1 MSWRRLLSAVAIVC
15 IVIFTG
21 SWVFAFSAFS
31 RGLYRYETRADFPD
45 NGQSVFQTGG
55 QVYITDG
62 MVGLEVEIYDAQDGE
77 KLTWRWIRPDGTI
90 KGASSLTY
98 DYDTDCW
105 VSTNGSLTCGDAD
118 HPFLDDVIW
127 EVAASFNY
135 ETPGSWLVEC
145 LNRNGV
151 IVEPFELVPLIFKKY
166 SGDNQIIAL
175 KTSSTQPLQAQL
187 LYPDGVTPFAGE
199 PVVFT
204 LTQKPDGAKAGL
216 AAVVDAPGSP
226 SITAA
231 TDANGVASAYFTGG
245 SKAGAYLISATSIA
259 APGDQVDFAI
269 TVGGEEIQIGKNT
282 GDPDCE
288 APRSGNPIHA
298 AIGNKYQVETDYSG
312 AGVFP
317 LEFKRH
323 YNSVSTYSGALGANW
338 RGSYDR
344 SISKVNSKET
354 VAYRPDGKEYRFK
367 LSRKKWVGDP
377 DVADRLEQT
386 ANGWRYTTSEDFVE
400 IYDANGRLASIS
412 NRAGLLQTLSYDDSG
427 RLVSVT
433 DPFGRNLVFAWS
445 ADGRIQTMRDP
456 AGGLYTYAYDANN
469 RLTGVTKPDLKT
481 RTYLYENPAYP
492 NALTGIIDENSIR
505 FATWTYDDQG
515 RAVSSEHAGGAE
527 KVTIDYKYK
536 GLSTI
541 LDSLG
546 SEKNFAYTVVQGVA
560 KTTSMDVAGC
570 SNCGSQ
576 FSESAYDDRGFLIS
590 RTDFSGNKSVF
601 EYNDRGLQTS
611 RTEAVDAPE
620 ERTIAT
626 EWHPDFRLPVLITEP
641 GRTTSFTYDDRGL
654 LTQHSVTDAA
664 NGKSRTWTYAYN
676 DLGLR
681 ISADGPRTDVAD
693 ITTYEYD
700 DNSGNLIS
708 VENALGHV
716 SEMPVYDDHGRP
728 LQIVD
733 PNGLVSD
740 LTYDEI
746 GRLISRNIGG
756 ETTGFVYDGAGNLTR
771 ITMPDGSF
779 LDYQYDDAH
788 RLTGISDASG
798 NRISYA
804 LDSVGNITGQ
814 NIFDPNGVLVRA
826 RDWVFNELGRMTD
839 ALGAQGQT
847 IAVYGYDANG
857 NRTSATDGLTHT
869 VVHGFDALNR
879 LAQTTDPMS
888 GVTRYGYDAQ
898 DNITRVEDP
907 KGLATTFL
915 YNGLGD
921 LIQQSSPD
929 TGITYYEYDEAG
941 NLHTATDA
949 NNHATTYAYDALNRL
964 TRATYADGTVETYVY
979 DDGQNALGRLSS
991 IADASGM
998 VRWSYD
1004 LHGRIV
1010 EKRQETG
1017 GLVLIT
1023 GYGYD
1028 AFGRLSSMTYP
1039 SGAVVNLSYVNG
1051 RIAGLTLNGQPL
1063 ASDVRHVAFG
1073 PVSGWTFGN
1082 GGVYSRAY
1090 DLDARM
1096 SQHSLGGLTRSI
1108 EYDPANR
1115 ISGLGDA
1122 QASYSFEYDASSSL
1136 TRAYGT
1142 NLDQGFAYDKNGNRT
1157 SFTESGV
1164 SYPYAYVEGTN
1175 RLLSVDGPAAKN
1187 YAYDAVGNII
1197 SDGVNVYGYDARN
1210 RLTSLDNGQFTY
1222 RINAQGLRACK
1233 ESLSEP
1239 AVYFTYDEGGQLI
1252 GEYDASGNAIRE
1264 TVWLGNIPVAVVAS
1278 GSVHYI
1284 YADHLNTPRLIE
1296 NANGTTV
1303 WKWNLD
1309 PFGTLPPDED
1319 PDGDGVS
1326 FEYNLRFPGQYFDQ
1340 ESGLHYNWHRYY
1352 DPNIG
1357 RYLRPDPIG
1366 LFRESNL
1373 YAYASGSPVNFID
1386 PLGLWDLISS
1396 YQYLQNQGIAHLQIG
1411 YKPPQSLLSQPL
1423 PGYNYCGP
1431 GNNGRPPTS
1440 PLDQAC
1446 KKHDECYEKC
1456 GLDRSDVHILCP
1468 GQDEGPSC
1476 QDDCDDELCDSA
1488 GIHGGW
1494 IRMGVKYLFCD

>member
-1 MSWRRLLSAVAIVC
+1 MSWRRLLSAAAIVC

-45 NGQSVFQTGG
+45 NGQSVLQTGG

-62 MVGLEVEIYDAQDGE
+62 MVGLEVDIYGAQDGE

-90 KGASSLTY
+90 KGANSLTY

-105 VSTNGSLTCGDAD
+105 ISTYSLPTCGDAD

-145 LNRNGV
+145 ENRNGV
-151 IVEPFELVPLIFKKY
+151 IVEPFELVPLIFRKY
-166 SGDNQIIAL
+166 SGDNQIIAPS
-175 KTSSTQPLQAQL
+175 TSSTQPLQTQL

-204 LTQKPDGAKAGL
+204 LTQQPDGAKAGL
-216 AAVVDAPGSP
+216 AEVVDAAGSA

-245 SKAGAYLISATSIA
+245 KKAGAYLISASSIA

-288 APRSGNPIHA
+288 APRGGNPIHA

-312 AGVFP
+312 AGAFP

-323 YNSVSTYSGALGANW
+323 YNSVSTFSGALGANW

-344 SISKVNSKET
+344 SISRVNNKEA
-354 VAYRPDGKEYRFK
+354 VAYRPDGKEYKFK
-367 LSRKKWVGDP
+367 LSRKKWVCDP
-377 DVADRLEQT
+377 DVTDRLEQT

-400 IYDANGRLASIS
+400 IYDANGRLVSIS

-427 RLVSVT
+427 KLVSVT
-433 DPFGRNLVFAWS
+433 DPFGRSLVFAWS
-445 ADGRIQTMRDP
+445 ADGCIQTMREP
-456 AGGLYTYAYDANN
+456 AGGLYTYAYDADN

-481 RTYLYENPAYP
+481 RTYLYENAAYP

-536 GLSTI
+536 GLSTV

-546 SEKNFAYTVVQGVA
+546 SEKNLAYTVVQGVA

-570 SNCGSQ
+570 SNCGGQ

-590 RTDFSGNKSVF
+590 RTDFNGNRSVF

-611 RTEAVDAPE
+611 RTEAVGSPE

-626 EWHPDFRLPVLITEP
+626 AWHPDFRLPVLITEP
-641 GRTTSFTYDDRGL
+641 GRITSFTYDARGL
-654 LTQHSVTDAA
+654 LTQHRITDTATSA
-664 NGKSRTWTYAYN
+664 SRTWTYAYN
-676 DLGLR
+676 NKGLR
-681 ISADGPRTDVAD
+681 ISADGPRNDVLD

-700 DNSGNLIS
+700 DFGNLIS

-716 SEMPVYDDHGRP
+716 TQMPVYDAHGRP

-733 PNGLVSD
+733 PNGLVTV
-740 LTYDEI
+740 LTYDEL
-746 GRLISRNIGG
+746 GRVISRNVGG
-756 ETTGFVYDGAGNLTR
+756 ETTGFAYDGAGNLTR

-779 LDYQYDDAH
+779 LNHQYDDAH
-788 RLTGISDASG
+788 RLVGISDASG
-798 NRISYA
+798 NYISYT
-804 LDSVGNITGQ
+804 LDSAGNIVSQ
-814 NIFDPNGVLVRA
+814 NVFDPSHALAQA
-826 RDWVFNELGRMTD
+826 RNWAYDELGRMTD
-839 ALGAQGQT
+839 ELGAQGQT
-847 IAVYGYDANG
+847 ITAYGYDANG
-857 NRTSATDGLTHT
+857 NRTSATDGLNHT

-879 LAQTTDPMS
+879 LSQTTDPLA
-888 GVTRYGYDAQ
+888 GVTQYGYDAQ
-898 DNITRVEDP
+898 DNIIRVEDP
-907 KGLATTFL
+907 KGLATTFQ
-915 YNGLGD
+915 YNGFGD

-929 TGITYYEYDEAG
+929 TGVSYFTYDAAG
-941 NLHTATDA
+941 NMHTATDA
-949 NNHATTYAYDALNRL
+949 NNHTTAYAYDALNRL
-964 TRATYADGTVETYVY
+964 TGATYADGAVETYVY
-979 DDGQNALGRLSS
+979 DDGQNAAGRLSS

-998 VRWSYD
+998 VRWSYN

-1028 AFGRLSSMTYP
+1028 AFGRLSNMTYP

-1051 RIAGLTLNGQPL
+1051 RIANIRLNGQPL

-1073 PVSGWTFGN
+1073 PVSGWTFAN
-1082 GGVYSRAY
+1082 GGVYSRSY

-1096 SQHSLGGLTRSI
+1096 SQHSLGGLTRTI
-1108 EYDPANR
+1108 EYDPSSR
-1115 ISGLGDA
+1115 ISGLSDA
-1122 QASYSFEYDASSSL
+1122 QASYGFEYDASSRL

-1142 NLDQGFAYDKNGNRT
+1142 GLDEGFAYDKNGNRT
-1157 SFTESGV
+1157 SFAESGV

-1175 RLLSVDGPAAKN
+1175 RLLSVDGPAAKH
-1187 YAYDAVGNII
+1187 YAYDAVGNIL
-1197 SDGVNVYGYDARN
+1197 SDGVHVYGYDARN
-1210 RLTSLDNGQFTY
+1210 RLTRLNDGQFTY
-1222 RINAQGLRACK
+1222 RINAQGLRVCK

-1278 GSVHYI
+1278 GSVYYT

-1309 PFGTLPPDED
+1309 PFGALPPDED

-1366 LFRESNL
+1366 LEGGINPYPYVL
-1373 YAYASGSPVNFID
+1373 NDPVNMID
-1386 PLGLWDLISS
+1386 PEGL
-1396 YQYLQNQGIAHLQIG
+1396 
-1411 YKPPQSLLSQPL
+1411 
-1423 PGYNYCGP
+1423 
-1431 GNNGRPPTS
+1431 
-1440 PLDQAC
+1440 
-1446 KKHDECYEKC
+1446 KC
-1456 GLDRSDVHILCP
+1456 GTWWNDWLVSDKP
-1468 GQDEGPSC
+1468 GGFDFSSC
-1476 QDDCDDELCDSA
+1476 CQQHDDCYDKECN
-1488 GIHGGW
+1488 
-1494 IRMGVKYLFCD
+1494 KN